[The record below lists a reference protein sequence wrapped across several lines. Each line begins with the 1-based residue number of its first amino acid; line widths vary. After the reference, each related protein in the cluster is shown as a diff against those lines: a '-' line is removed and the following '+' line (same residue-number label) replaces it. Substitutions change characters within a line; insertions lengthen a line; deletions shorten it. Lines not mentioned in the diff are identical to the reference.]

1 MTDSG
6 NPQVDVA
13 ALAALA
19 RLDVTAE
26 ELAKLQQEI
35 PDILGF
41 VTEVNTASVSSDK
54 GAKTLRNVMREDD
67 NETPSG
73 THTEDILSN
82 APERE
87 GDYFK
92 VPQVIKR

>member
-19 RLDVTAE
+19 RLDVPAE

-35 PDILGF
+35 PDILAF
-41 VTEVNTASVSSDK
+41 VTQVNTASVSTE
-54 GAKTLRNVMREDD
+54 KTVKSLRNVMREDD
-67 NETPSG
+67 NITPSG
-73 THTEDILSN
+73 TYTEDILAN
-82 APERE
+82 APERQ
-87 GDYFK
+87 GDHFK